1 MPRGLTTNQK
11 AAIAARVSSLSY
23 FVHLDLASP
32 AADIR
37 VWNGVGPLTIGA
49 DTWSGV
55 GELGVIDGI
64 AGDRTLKAQQITLAL
79 VGVPGDSLSTGV
91 IAETRS
97 VRYQGRP
104 LNIYLG
110 IMHPDTGA
118 LIDSLVPIWAGF
130 ADVLSFS
137 LGSSSTVAL
146 TGSHFDTHMRRTNG
160 FNMSTV
166 SHNARFG
173 LPDNTDLFFE
183 ANDRLMGTPKAV
195 LS

>member
-1 MPRGLTTNQK
+1 MPRGLSVDQK
-11 AAIAARVSSLSY
+11 AAIAARVSALSY

-32 AADIR
+32 TPDIR
-37 VWNGVGPLTIGA
+37 VWNGVGPITTGGNTYL
-49 DTWSGV
+49 GV
-55 GELGVIDGI
+55 GELGVIDGV

-79 VGVPGDSLSTGV
+79 VGVPGDSLDSGV
-91 IAETRS
+91 VKETRS

-104 LNIYLG
+104 LKISLG
-110 IMHPDTGA
+110 ILNPTTGA
-118 LIDSLVPIWAGF
+118 LIGNLVPVWAGF

-137 LGSSSTVAL
+137 LGASSTVAL

-173 LPDNTDLFFE
+173 LPVNTDLFFE